1 MEALAFDQIAEDKF
15 KTLLTRGS
23 TEIISFRVYRF
34 RETAGS
40 WTIIAI
46 AGPALPRPFTT
57 FFTYYTSQFRAENS
71 RCILTV
77 CDTLNLHI

>member
-1 MEALAFDQIAEDKF
+1 MEALASDQIAEDKF

-46 AGPALPRPFTT
+46 AGPALPRPFRTFLLTT
-57 FFTYYTSQFRAENS
+57 HHNFAPKIDGADLP
-71 RCILTV
+71 CV
-77 CDTLNLHI
+77 TL